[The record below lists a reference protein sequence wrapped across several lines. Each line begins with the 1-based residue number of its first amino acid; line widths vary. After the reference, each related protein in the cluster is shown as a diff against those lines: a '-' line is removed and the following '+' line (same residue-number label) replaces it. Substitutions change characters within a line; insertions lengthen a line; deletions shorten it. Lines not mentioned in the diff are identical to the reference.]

1 MRKSGTASRLFSS
14 HHKTGGTPLTAEAK
28 CGDGDGDAPE
38 RRWIRDHR
46 VSNGDDD
53 IDGSSDH
60 SATARGAVLKILLGV
75 GLGFL
80 LFTNQD
86 ARQITADLLRATG
99 DAIAPADED
108 RTLEDRINEVLVGD

>member
-1 MRKSGTASRLFSS
+1 M
-14 HHKTGGTPLTAEAK
+14 
-28 CGDGDGDAPE
+28 
-38 RRWIRDHR
+38 
-46 VSNGDDD
+46 
-53 IDGSSDH
+53 
-60 SATARGAVLKILLGV
+60 LKILLGV

-108 RTLEDRINEVLVGD
+108 RRLEDRINEVLVGD